1 MPEFPVESPRILLN
15 ATGVVNRVME
25 WGQDAQG
32 KRFKTETQERDP
44 DTGMLKWGLEVF
56 HQRVNFGEDCTVTL
70 MVEVGAAERPDPV
83 PMTPVVFEGLQVSI
97 YKNKAG
103 GLEERWS
110 AEAIPRPTALR
121 RPRPARRARR
131 ARTPRRS
138 RPAAR
143 RRRRPERGA
152 SWRSDKVWSWRLGGC
167 ATPRTAPPPSGGPRA
182 W

>member
-110 AEAIPRPTALR
+110 AEAVADLQQRPGPKTE
-121 RPRPARRARR
+121 
-131 ARTPRRS
+131 TTS
-138 RPAAR
+138 TSSSGSSGSSGKDAA
-143 RRRRPERGA
+143 
-152 SWRSDKVWSWRLGGC
+152 SKS
-167 ATPRTAPPPSGGPRA
+167 SGGSSA
-182 W
+182 SAA

>member
-1 MPEFPVESPRILLN
+1 MRMD
-15 ATGVVNRVME
+15 ATGVVNRVMQ

-56 HQRVNFGEDCTVTL
+56 HRRVNFGEDCTVTL
-70 MVEVGAAERPDPV
+70 MVEVGAAERPDPM

-110 AEAIPRPTALR
+110 AEAVADLQQRPGPKTE
-121 RPRPARRARR
+121 
-131 ARTPRRS
+131 TTS
-138 RPAAR
+138 TSTSDSSGSSSGKDAA
-143 RRRRPERGA
+143 
-152 SWRSDKVWSWRLGGC
+152 SKS
-167 ATPRTAPPPSGGPRA
+167 SGGSSA
-182 W
+182 SASAA

>member
-1 MPEFPVESPRILLN
+1 MRMD
-15 ATGVVNRVME
+15 ATGVVNKVME

-56 HQRVNFGEDCTVTL
+56 HRRVNFGEDCTVTL
-70 MVEVGAAERPDPV
+70 MVEVGAAERPDPM

-110 AEAIPRPTALR
+110 AEAVADLQQRPGPKTE
-121 RPRPARRARR
+121 
-131 ARTPRRS
+131 TTS
-138 RPAAR
+138 TSTSDSSGSSSGKDAA
-143 RRRRPERGA
+143 
-152 SWRSDKVWSWRLGGC
+152 SKS
-167 ATPRTAPPPSGGPRA
+167 SGGSSA
-182 W
+182 SASAA

>member
-1 MPEFPVESPRILLN
+1 MPEFPIESPRMRMD

-56 HQRVNFGEDCTVTL
+56 HRRVNFGEDCTVTL

-110 AEAIPRPTALR
+110 AEAVADLQQRPGPKTDSA
-121 RPRPARRARR
+121 
-131 ARTPRRS
+131 TS
-138 RPAAR
+138 SGSNSSSSKSSGSSS
-143 RRRRPERGA
+143 GA
-152 SWRSDKVWSWRLGGC
+152 SAS
-167 ATPRTAPPPSGGPRA
+167 AA
-182 W
+182 